1 MKRIISFIMSILLV
15 SSISISAFAAELYDE
30 NAEAYV
36 GPVIKFEGA
45 DSTQNGQEALPHLN
59 SAKNTYARGD
69 LICNW
74 ETGSVTLPGTVQYYA
89 YFYSSEEINQ
99 EFKKYLTASWAKAE
113 NYTWSKSNTVS
124 YSVSGDI
131 QKEFAKKIVAK
142 VGLNLSY
149 TTTYSV
155 AVTIPADSSKYS
167 KLGFASDY
175 TKVNF
180 DYKVE
185 HIMSGETTTTREYV
199 KCPGEDTYLI
209 VYYKK

>member
-15 SSISISAFAAELYDE
+15 SAISISAFAAEVYDE
-30 NAEAYV
+30 DAGAYI
-36 GPVIKFEGA
+36 GPVIKFEGS
-45 DSTQNGQEALPHLN
+45 DSMQNGQGALPHLN
-59 SAKNTYARGD
+59 SAKSTYARGD

-74 ETGSVTLPGTVQYYA
+74 ETGSIAVPGTVQYYA
-89 YFYSSEEINQ
+89 YYYSSQKINQ
-99 EFKKYLTASWAKAE
+99 EFEKYLTASWAKAE
-113 NYTWSKSNTVS
+113 SYTWSKSNTVS

-142 VGLNLSY
+142 VGLNLSH

-155 AVTIPADSSKYS
+155 AVTIPANSSRYS

-175 TKVNF
+175 TRVNF
-180 DYKVE
+180 DYKVD

-199 KCPGEDTYLI
+199 KCPEEDTYLI
-209 VYYKK
+209 VYYK